1 MIRTTTLSYC
11 LKKMTKM
18 LIELVH
24 IVNNQNKV
32 IKDLSL
38 KVESLM
44 APKPVNNDL
53 EIHKAK
59 VNFGGDDDS
68 YLSI

>member
-1 MIRTTTLSYC
+1 
-11 LKKMTKM
+11 M